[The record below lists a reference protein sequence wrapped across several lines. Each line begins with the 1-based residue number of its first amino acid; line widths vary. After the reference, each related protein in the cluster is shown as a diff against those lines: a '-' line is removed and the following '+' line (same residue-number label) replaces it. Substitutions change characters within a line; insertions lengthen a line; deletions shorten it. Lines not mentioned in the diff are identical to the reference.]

1 MSCRTYVPNDTRC
14 LKIGIYSHV
23 SLTLPPNCRAHSL
36 WRIFSRDGAPTF
48 IRFIVGGLR
57 VLQTAECRLL
67 SRRAHSYFLKSALL
81 RQRGCIT
88 ITISHYDHP
97 RLARISINCLV
108 AFHGKEEISIFI
120 RDAQV
125 LITKVVLKKT
135 RLLINKNDTVVR
147 RAFIVLYLV
156 SMGRLR

>member
-1 MSCRTYVPNDTRC
+1 MSLMIWC
-14 LKIGIYSHV
+14 LKIGVYSHV

-57 VLQTAECRLL
+57 VLQSAECRLL
-67 SRRAHSYFLKSALL
+67 SRCAHSCFLKSALL

-97 RLARISINCLV
+97 RLARISTNRLV
-108 AFHGKEEISIFI
+108 AFRGKKGNNIFI
-120 RDAQV
+120 GDAQV
-125 LITKVVLKKT
+125 LITKVALEKT
-135 RLLINKNDTVVR
+135 RLLEAILLFVEQH
-147 RAFIVLYLV
+147 FLYSV
-156 SMGRLR
+156 SIDW